1 MSRPASRASWPMR
14 PGDQLAGSDKC
25 SPPDTSP
32 IGTYIKEI
40 SNSHQQFGTHA
51 SHSAS
56 HFCED
61 LSDELLFLPFPL
73 FAFSMRVNGRLNV
86 LFNVSSLFALV
97 VQGNGAE
104 N

>member
-1 MSRPASRASWPMR
+1 MR

-32 IGTYIKEI
+32 IGTYVKEI

-56 HFCED
+56 HFCEV
-61 LSDELLFLPFPL
+61 LSDALLFLRFPI
-73 FAFSMRVNGRLNV
+73 FAFSMCVDDRLNV
-86 LFNVSSLFALV
+86 FFNVSSLFTLV